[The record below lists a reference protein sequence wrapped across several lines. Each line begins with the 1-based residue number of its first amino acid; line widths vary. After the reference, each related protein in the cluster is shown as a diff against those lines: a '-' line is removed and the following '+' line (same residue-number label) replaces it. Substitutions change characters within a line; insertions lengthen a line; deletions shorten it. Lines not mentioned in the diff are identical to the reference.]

1 MAARHPTSY
10 RPVTPVRDLLARS
23 GARITPARETVLAIL
38 LEAPRALSHLEVEQA
53 ARQRGLTADRVTL
66 YRVLDWLV
74 GQGLA
79 HRIEGQDRVRR
90 FNAEAAVEHAHA
102 HFHCTRCGQVFCLEQ
117 PLPRHKPQLPEGF
130 RFEGME
136 LTIRGLCP
144 TCSTQT

>member
-1 MAARHPTSY
+1 MASRKPASY
-10 RPVTPVRDLLARS
+10 RPVSPVRDLLARS

-38 LEAPRALSHLEVEQA
+38 LEATRALSHLEVEQA
-53 ARQRGLTADRVTL
+53 ARERGLDADRVTL

-90 FNAEAAVEHAHA
+90 FNAARAEEHAHA
-102 HFHCTRCGQVFCLEQ
+102 HFHCTRCGKVFCLEQ
-117 PLPRHKPQLPEGF
+117 PLPRLKPHLPDGF

-136 LTIRGLCP
+136 LTIQGLCP
-144 TCSTQT
+144 ACSTQS